1 MAGEGLVAGS
11 NLWSCDGRFVL
22 IMQADGRLGMYQVT
36 PTGTVRLWV
45 NPVSGLTSASYTIM
59 QGDGNLVTYAGPGQ
73 GAVWSTNTPGYAGAW
88 FAVQN
93 DGNLVV
99 YDAGGVPRWASNT
112 CCH

>member
-1 MAGEGLVAGS
+1 
-11 NLWSCDGRFVL
+11 
-22 IMQADGRLGMYQVT
+22 MYQVT